1 MELTPPEFTD
11 YDTRLG
17 AYAVIV
23 RDDHVLLALWD
34 EPEVPILMWS
44 LPGGGVE
51 LDETPAEGAVR
62 EVREETGYDV
72 ELTGLLG
79 VETFVMAPEKRF
91 ARVGDRPQKNVQV
104 VYEATVTGGELT
116 HEVGGSTSEA
126 RWIPLAEVPALER
139 IGLIRKFIG

>member
-1 MELTPPEFTD
+1 MEPVLEFTD

-17 AYAVIV
+17 AYAVVV
-23 RDDHVLLALWD
+23 RDGHVLLALWD

-51 LDETPAEGAVR
+51 LDETPAEGAIR

-91 ARVGDRPQKNVQV
+91 ERVGDRPQKNVQV

-116 HEVGGSTSEA
+116 HELGGSTSEA
-126 RWIPLAEVPALER
+126 RWIPLAEVPALDR

>member
-1 MELTPPEFTD
+1 MEFTD

-17 AYAVIV
+17 AYAVVV
-23 RDDHVLLALWD
+23 RDDQVLLALWD
-34 EPEVPILMWS
+34 EPEISILMWA

-51 LDETPAEGAVR
+51 LDESPEEGVIR

-79 VETFVMAPEKRF
+79 VHTSVVPPEKRF
-91 ARVGDRPQKNVQV
+91 VPVGDRPQKHVQV
-104 VYEATVTGGELT
+104 VYAARVTGGELT

-126 RWIPLAEVPALER
+126 RWIPLAEVPGLSR
-139 IGLIRKFIG
+139 VSLIRKFVG

>member
-1 MELTPPEFTD
+1 MEFID

-23 RDDHVLLALWD
+23 RDGHVLLALWD

-51 LDETPAEGAVR
+51 LHETPAEGAIR

-79 VETFVMAPEKRF
+79 VETFVMPPEKRF
-91 ARVGDRPQKNVQV
+91 ERVGDRHQKNVQV
-104 VYEATVTGGELT
+104 VYAATVVGGELT

-126 RWIPLAEVPALER
+126 RWIPIAEVPTLER
-139 IGLIRKFIG
+139 IGLIEKFVG